1 MDYNKMTERYKFNRK
16 IHEQIGKFVKMFPE
30 LRYGQILSSLGMAY
44 PNDVFNDESETLYK
58 RMLVKE
64 KELGWNEKMNGDET
78 NTNLPIKQTRDVLI
92 GYETLIP
99 FDDGEYTEPELV
111 CSKNGWHIKI
121 YDDLDILSIRTMHGR
136 EYFALDEMRGRPKM
150 VRYKLID
157 GNQIDLN
164 PDFIT
169 EIKPAVLV
177 HFWKDGDE
185 EMNYTLFL
193 KRNDRVVNEIEDE
206 EVKNKAQRLVGT
218 KLSLLYG
225 DKQIW

>member
-1 MDYNKMTERYKFNRK
+1 MDYNDMTERYKFNRK
-16 IHEQIGKFVKMFPE
+16 IHEQIGKFIKQFPE
-30 LRYGQILSSLGMAY
+30 LRYGQILGSLGMTY
-44 PNDVFNDESETLYK
+44 PYDVFNDESETLYK

-64 KELGWNEKMNGDET
+64 KEMGWYDNLNDET
-78 NTNLPIKQTRDVLI
+78 KSALPFKQTRDVLI

-99 FDDGEYTEPELV
+99 FDDEEYTEPEQV

-121 YDDLDILSIRTMHGR
+121 YNDLDIFSIRTMHGR

-150 VRYKLID
+150 ARYKLID
-157 GNQIDLN
+157 GNEIELN

-169 EIKPAVLV
+169 EIKPAVFV

-185 EMNYTLFL
+185 EMDYAIFL
-193 KRNDRVVNEIEDE
+193 KRNDRVVNEVEDE

-218 KLSLLYG
+218 KLSSLYG

>member
-30 LRYGQILSSLGMAY
+30 LRYGQILGSLGMTY
-44 PNDVFNDESETLYK
+44 PYDVFNDESETLYK

-64 KELGWNEKMNGDET
+64 KELGWNEKLNKDT
-78 NTNLPIKQTRDVLI
+78 NTDFPFKQTRDVLI

-99 FDDGEYTEPELV
+99 FDDGEYTEPEQV

-121 YDDLDILSIRTMHGR
+121 YNDLDILSIRTMHGR
-136 EYFALDEMRGRPKM
+136 EYFALDEIHGRPKM

-157 GNQIDLN
+157 GNEIDLN

-169 EIKPAVLV
+169 EIKPAVFV

-185 EMNYTLFL
+185 EMNYSIFL

-206 EVKNKAQRLVGT
+206 EVRNKAQRLTGT

>member
-16 IHEQIGKFVKMFPE
+16 IHEQIGKFIKQFPE
-30 LRYGQILSSLGMAY
+30 LRYGQILGNLGMIY

-64 KELGWNEKMNGDET
+64 KELGWNEKTD
-78 NTNLPIKQTRDVLI
+78 TNLPFKQTRDVLI

-99 FDDGEYTEPELV
+99 FDSGEYTEPELV
-111 CSKNGWHIKI
+111 CSKNGWHVKI
-121 YDDLDILSIRTMHGR
+121 YNDLDILSIRTMHGR

-157 GNQIDLN
+157 GNEIELN
-164 PDFIT
+164 SDFIT
-169 EIKPAVLV
+169 EIKPAVFV

-185 EMNYTLFL
+185 EMDYSIFL
-193 KRNDRVVNEIEDE
+193 KKNDRVVNEIEDE
-206 EVKNKAQRLVGT
+206 EVKNKAQRLIGT

>member
-1 MDYNKMTERYKFNRK
+1 MYYNKMTERYKFNRK
-16 IHEQIGKFVKMFPE
+16 IHDQIGKFIKQFPE
-30 LRYGQILSSLGMAY
+30 LRYGQILGNLGMIY

-58 RMLVKE
+58 RLLSKE
-64 KELGWNEKMNGDET
+64 KEIGWYDRMNGDET
-78 NTNLPIKQTRDVLI
+78 NANLPFKQTRDVLI

-99 FDDGEYTEPELV
+99 FDSGEYTEPELV

-150 VRYKLID
+150 IRYKLID
-157 GNQIDLN
+157 GNEIELN
-164 PDFIT
+164 SDFIT
-169 EIKPAVLV
+169 EIKPAVFV

-185 EMNYTLFL
+185 EMDYSIFL
-193 KRNDRVVNEIEDE
+193 KKNDRVVNEIEDK
-206 EVKNKAQRLVGT
+206 EVKNKAQRLIGT

>member
-1 MDYNKMTERYKFNRK
+1 MDYNTMTERYKFNRK
-16 IHEQIGKFVKMFPE
+16 IHEQIGKFIKQFPE
-30 LRYGQILSSLGMAY
+30 LRYGQILGNLGMIY

-64 KELGWNEKMNGDET
+64 KELGWNEKTD
-78 NTNLPIKQTRDVLI
+78 TNLPFKQTRDVLI

-99 FDDGEYTEPELV
+99 FDSGEYTEPELV

-121 YDDLDILSIRTMHGR
+121 YNDLDILSIRTMHGR

-157 GNQIDLN
+157 GNEIELN
-164 PDFIT
+164 SDFIT
-169 EIKPAVLV
+169 EIKPAVFV

-185 EMNYTLFL
+185 EMDYSIFL
-193 KRNDRVVNEIEDE
+193 KKNDRVVNEIEDE
-206 EVKNKAQRLVGT
+206 EVKNKAQRLIGT
-218 KLSLLYG
+218 KPSLLYG